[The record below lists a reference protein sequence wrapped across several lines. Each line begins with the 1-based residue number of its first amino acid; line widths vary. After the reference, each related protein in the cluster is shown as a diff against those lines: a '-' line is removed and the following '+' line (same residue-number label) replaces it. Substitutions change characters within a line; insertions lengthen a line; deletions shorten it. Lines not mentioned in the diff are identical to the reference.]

1 MTSGS
6 ADAPSAGGAR
16 TPRPSLPQT
25 LLILSALLAPIFGGF
40 VASDATAVA
49 PGTLLTAMGEG
60 QAPILQHALL
70 ALPVFVALIALLVSR
85 RVQQIPHPYVAGT
98 LALLVAS
105 LAPSVA
111 ISDYRAVS
119 LNVWI
124 EWAAYAVAF
133 LAAVSGLGR
142 RLGPVALLGAV
153 ALGTAWIARIGVF
166 EYLGNRSIDPTWR
179 VFCNWNNPNAAAAM
193 LVLGFLCALGLPRA
207 RERSLDLLLNLG
219 VVVGGGL
226 ILGALFLTGSKG
238 GTLLALPTGLVVFGL
253 VGGRRHPA
261 LYPVAAIVLAL
272 SAVAFLKALPILGI
286 GAALL
291 FAVAVLAAN
300 RVHVGRMVGAF
311 ALAALMLG
319 FFASTTPGGRP
330 ATTGASRIASAAAN
344 QDQSATFRLNLWK
357 SAIRLAKERPVT
369 GWGLG
374 SYRYESARPGLV
386 TTTVFSHDTYLQLA
400 AESGIVPPL
409 LLFAFLGLW
418 ARRAFRGS
426 SRLPAESRLPF
437 AAAVGGLA
445 SVLAHC
451 LVDSDL
457 SYFGLGLCF
466 FLVLGAATLL
476 AADAVAPE
484 SIPLTSRA
492 FAAAGIAALG
502 LLFASFATADL
513 AKSEV
518 RDAQAQGSRDV
529 SSIEGLA
536 GWDGD
541 AAYLWALA
549 QPDPVPGLRKA
560 LALQPT
566 PKIARALANALVRQ
580 GDLALAESS
589 LYPALIHDP
598 NNLKTLYLLMN
609 VRRQADA
616 KDRALETARRLVAVE
631 EKPVFQIRPLEG
643 LIPTETYLARI
654 VLAEAESDPARKA
667 ELLAACV
674 RGLRRYADYT
684 APEVARMAK
693 IDPGARFAGESVED
707 VREKLT
713 IGANAARAAADLYEK
728 RGDAKAADGMRQ
740 QAAAL
745 EAAVPSD
752 VPAN

>member
-1 MTSGS
+1 MSVGS
-6 ADAPSAGGAR
+6 ADAPSAGGPR
-16 TPRPSLPQT
+16 TPRPSLPQS
-25 LLILSALLAPIFGGF
+25 LLILAALLAPIFGGY
-40 VASDATAVA
+40 VASDATAVD
-49 PGTLLTAMGEG
+49 PGALLTAMGEG
-60 QAPILQHALL
+60 GAPILQHALL
-70 ALPVFVALIALLVSR
+70 ALPVFVALVALLLSR
-85 RVQQIPHPYVAGT
+85 RVQQIPNPYVAGT

-111 ISDYRAVS
+111 ISPYRAIS

-124 EWAAYAVAF
+124 EWTAYAVAF
-133 LAAVSGLGR
+133 FAAVSGLGR
-142 RLGPVALLGAV
+142 RLGPLALLGAV

-166 EYLGNRSIDPTWR
+166 EYLGTRAIDPTWR
-179 VFCNWNNPNAAAAM
+179 IFCNWNNPNAAAAM

-207 RERSLDLLLNLG
+207 RERSVDLLLNLG

-238 GTLLALPTGLVVFGL
+238 GALLALPTGLVVFGL
-253 VGGRRHPA
+253 LGGRRHPA
-261 LYPVAAIVLAL
+261 LYPVAAVVLAL
-272 SAVAFLKALPILGI
+272 SAVAFLKALPLLGI

-291 FAVAVLAAN
+291 FAVGTLATH

-330 ATTGASRIASAAAN
+330 ATTGASRIAAAAAT

-357 SAIRLAKERPVT
+357 SALALAEERPAT

-386 TTTVFSHDTYLQLA
+386 TTTIFAHDSYLQLA
-400 AESGIVPPL
+400 AESGVAPVL
-409 LLFAFLGLW
+409 LLLAFLGLW
-418 ARRAFRGS
+418 TRRALRGS
-426 SRLPAESRLPF
+426 SLLPTDNRLPF
-437 AAAVGGLA
+437 AAAVGGVA

-457 SYFGLGLCF
+457 SYFGLGLAF

-476 AADAVAPE
+476 ASDAVAPE
-484 SIPLTSRA
+484 FIPPVPRG
-492 FAAAGIAALG
+492 FAAVGIVGLG
-502 LLFASFATADL
+502 LLFASFAMGDL

-518 RDAQAQGSRDV
+518 RFAQSKGSRDV

-549 QPDPVPGLRKA
+549 QPDPVPGLRRA

-566 PKIARALANALVRQ
+566 PKIARTLAKALERQ

-589 LYPALIHDP
+589 LYPALAHDP

-609 VRRQADA
+609 IRREAGA
-616 KDRALETARRLVAVE
+616 PERALETARGLIAVE
-631 EKPVFQIRPLEG
+631 RKPVFLIRALEEV
-643 LIPTETYLARI
+643 IPTETYLARI
-654 VLAEAESDPARKA
+654 VLAEAEKNPARKA
-667 ELLAACV
+667 ALLAECV
-674 RGLRRYADYT
+674 RGLRRYADVT
-684 APEVARMAK
+684 APEVSRAVK
-693 IDPGARFAGESVED
+693 IDPAANFAGETVAD

-713 IGANAARAAADLYEK
+713 IGASAARAAADLYK
-728 RGDAKAADGMRQ
+728 GLGDAKAAQEMRSD
-740 QAAAL
+740 AAAL
-745 EAAVPSD
+745 EAAIPS
-752 VPAN
+752 P